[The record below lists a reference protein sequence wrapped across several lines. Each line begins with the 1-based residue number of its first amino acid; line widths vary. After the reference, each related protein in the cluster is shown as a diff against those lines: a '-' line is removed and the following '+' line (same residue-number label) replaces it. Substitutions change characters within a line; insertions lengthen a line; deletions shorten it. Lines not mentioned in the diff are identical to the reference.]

1 MFCCKICFVIQCPEI
16 FKQKYKT
23 QLRAPSAAESAD
35 SRHIHP
41 AKHNEPNVHVIHEHG
56 DVAAEDN
63 EGEAELHPR
72 LWGDSSDHIFY
83 ASDLL
88 AGNEAEALVDH
99 PLEENHHSVEQSQ
112 SGTASQPSQSVNGIA
127 RSSSGGPS
135 NLSHSQQL
143 SQSGTGSMSGS
154 VASKSS
160 YSWTEAGSEVRFTRC
175 AYHDLHLSI

>member
-1 MFCCKICFVIQCPEI
+1 MFVIQCPEI

-23 QLRAPSAAESAD
+23 QLRASSAAESAD
-35 SRHIHP
+35 PLHIQP
-41 AKHNEPNVHVIHEHG
+41 AKHNEPNIHVIHEH
-56 DVAAEDN
+56 DDAAAEDN
-63 EGEAELHPR
+63 EEEAELHPR

-88 AGNEAEALVDH
+88 AGNEAEALVGQLQEDH
-99 PLEENHHSVEQSQ
+99 PLEDNHQAVAQSQ
-112 SGTASQPSQSVNGIA
+112 GGTPSQLSQSVNGVA

-154 VASKSS
+154 IVSKSS